1 MTDRA
6 WSGDRI
12 RHLEF
17 LGISELESPHL
28 QKKSIMTTSTS
39 KIAGEVNDRMSRAHA
54 LGGN

>member
-1 MTDRA
+1 MTERA

-12 RHLEF
+12 RHLKF

-39 KIAGEVNDRMSRAHA
+39 KVAGEVKDRMSRGLA
-54 LGGN
+54 

>member
-39 KIAGEVNDRMSRAHA
+39 KVAGEVNDRMSRGPA
-54 LGGN
+54 

>member
-28 QKKSIMTTSTS
+28 QKK
-39 KIAGEVNDRMSRAHA
+39 KDNDDIYLEGCWR
-54 LGGN
+54 G